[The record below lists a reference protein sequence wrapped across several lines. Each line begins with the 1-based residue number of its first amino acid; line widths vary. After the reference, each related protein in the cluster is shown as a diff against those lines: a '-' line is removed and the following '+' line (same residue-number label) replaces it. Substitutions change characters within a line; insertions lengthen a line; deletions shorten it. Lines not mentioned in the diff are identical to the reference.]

1 MPGAAIAGGGV
12 LSRGGPRY
20 RGAASGETARRCPDR
35 AEARPLKSTRYAIPA
50 LLALLGGCS
59 HPQPAPSV
67 AAGPQAR
74 VYAIDLAGGAKVC
87 KVPPVK
93 LAVGTTT
100 EASMALKNDGGWCAI
115 TVARAGKPYAAGL
128 LTEAPAHGRVYIHTV
143 GDATRI
149 DYTPHLGFVG
159 TDHFSVTLLPDQA
172 VIDATAKVSG

>member
-1 MPGAAIAGGGV
+1 M
-12 LSRGGPRY
+12 
-20 RGAASGETARRCPDR
+20 
-35 AEARPLKSTRYAIPA
+35 KSTRYVIPA

-59 HPQPAPSV
+59 HPTQAPSV
-67 AAGPQAR
+67 AAGPQPR

-93 LAVGTTT
+93 LAAGTTT
-100 EASMALKNDGGWCAI
+100 QASMALTNDGGWCAI

-128 LTEAPAHGRVYIHTV
+128 LTAAPAHGRVYIHTV

-149 DYTPHLGFVG
+149 DYTPNLGFVG